1 MYTVDI
7 NSDEP
12 IMLLNKHIG
21 FDSEDG
27 MGIDGSLFQQELL
40 QLDSMGKKRIVV
52 WINSPGGNVM
62 DGYNIFSAISK
73 TKTPVDTYNC
83 GVAASIAG
91 VIFMAGRKRT
101 MADYAS
107 LMIHPPS
114 GSSDKKAMESFRAS
128 LITALSANANVSE
141 DEVGYLMDST
151 TWLNAAECFAKGFC
165 NEIEATSEQNKKRMK
180 QASDVKA
187 MFAISNSIK
196 GFTTITNK
204 SIVMTKVTMKLG
216 LNDAA
221 TEDNVVSAIKEI
233 EDKAYNA
240 EVAKIAAENK
250 VKEIENATKA
260 EKEDLA
266 KKLKEAEDAK
276 AAVNANYDKL
286 KAEYDAMVTDK
297 LAAEKATLEVKAKN
311 MVEGYAKAGRIK
323 NEASV
328 ILKWTNKAVENYEET
343 EELIKDLPLSKEAPK
358 LEIANQ
364 LKEGELPT
372 STIGLMVKNRQKR
385 EGKI

>member
-141 DEVGYLMDST
+141 DEVGYLMDRT

>member
-141 DEVGYLMDST
+141 DEVGYLMDRT
-151 TWLNAAECFAKGFC
+151 TWLNAAECFAMGFC

-276 AAVNANYDKL
+276 AAVSANYDKL

>member
-141 DEVGYLMDST
+141 DEVGYLMDRT

-276 AAVNANYDKL
+276 ATVNANYDKL

>member
-141 DEVGYLMDST
+141 DEVGYLMDRT

-276 AAVNANYDKL
+276 AAVSANYDKL

>member
-141 DEVGYLMDST
+141 DEVGYLMDRT
-151 TWLNAAECFAKGFC
+151 TWLNAAECFAMGFC